1 MPVLLTIA
9 ASNNPASTLSIPTA
23 SFITHLGHRKTEDQ
37 PVQSDISLENLRQG
51 LLRDYL
57 TLLFQRSGSK
67 AILGIGLLI
76 VTGLTGGVGLLMLI
90 PFLQM
95 IGIVEAEPTGIV
107 AYIGQFWKYVGLP
120 MNLTAVL
127 LVYAG
132 VVSMYAAAQR
142 ASTILN
148 SKLSHAFTRSLRNEL
163 FEAMARVEWLRFTR
177 IKASDINHIMTA
189 NLTTVDNGTYGLYGL
204 IGTVVVVAV
213 HIGVAMTL
221 SVPLTGVAL
230 GTSVVLLLLLRPLN
244 RQSYRLGEEWRGTM
258 SALFGVLMEHLGGM
272 KVAKSFGAESRHVQS
287 FSSLSIELEQ
297 QANRYA
303 GILSTTQMYYDIGGV
318 AVLCM
323 FFYVAVEV
331 LRMPA
336 GKLLIIVYLF
346 ASLIP
351 QFSWMQRTWQ
361 GTLNMLPAFKAVT
374 DMLERFRSAEE
385 PRPTKRL
392 APVALKNSVELQQVS
407 FKYHKNENRLALD
420 HLDLIF
426 PAFCTTVILG
436 PSGGGKSTLADMLI
450 GLLRPDEGVIL
461 IDGAPLEGDLIHAWR
476 LSVGYVPQESV
487 LFHETIRENLLWVRP
502 EAEEKD
508 IWEALRLAAADGFIS
523 RLPEGLDTIVGDR
536 GVRISGGE
544 RQRIALARALLRKP
558 TLLLLDEA
566 TSQLDRENEKR
577 ILDALVVLRGKMTVI
592 FISHR
597 LSAARCADRVVIIDG
612 GRVAE
617 AGAPSELVS
626 EESEPGNPFLLRK
639 KD

>member
-1 MPVLLTIA
+1 MQDNIGLA
-9 ASNNPASTLSIPTA
+9 
-23 SFITHLGHRKTEDQ
+23 
-37 PVQSDISLENLRQG
+37 NLRQG

-57 TLLFQRSGSK
+57 TQLFHRSGSK
-67 AILGIGLLI
+67 AVLSIALLI
-76 VTGLTGGVGLLMLI
+76 ATGLTGGVGLLMLI

-95 IGIVEAEPTGIV
+95 IGIVESEPTGIV
-107 AYIGQFWKYVGLP
+107 AYIGQFWKYIGLP
-120 MNLTAVL
+120 MNLATVL

-132 VVSMYAAAQR
+132 VVSLYSVAQR
-142 ASTILN
+142 GSTILT
-148 SKLSHAFTRSLRNEL
+148 SKLCHAFTRSLRNEL
-163 FEAMARVEWLRFTR
+163 FESMARVEWLRFTR
-177 IKASDINHIMTA
+177 IKASDINHVMTA
-189 NLTTVDNGTYGLYGL
+189 NLTSVDNGTYGFFGL
-204 IGTVVVVAV
+204 LGTVVVVAV

-221 SVPLTGVAL
+221 SLALTGVAL

-244 RQSYRLGEEWRGTM
+244 RQSYRLGEEWRGAM

-287 FSSLSIELEQ
+287 FCSLSGELEQ

-303 GILSTTQMYYDIGGV
+303 GILSATQMYYDVGGV
-318 AVLCM
+318 LVLCM
-323 FFYVAVEV
+323 FFYVAVEL

-346 ASLIP
+346 GSLIP

-374 DMLERFRSAEE
+374 DMLERFRSAAE
-385 PRPTKRL
+385 PPASKGIG
-392 APVALKNSVELQQVS
+392 PVSLETAVEFQQVS
-407 FKYHKNENRLALD
+407 FRYLKNEGHLALD
-420 HLDLIF
+420 HLDLVF

-450 GLLRPDEGVIL
+450 GLLKPDEGVIL
-461 IDGAPLEGDLIHAWR
+461 IDGKPLEGDLIHSWR
-476 LSVGYVPQESV
+476 RSVGYVPQESI

-502 EAEEKD
+502 EAEEED
-508 IWEALRLAAADGFIS
+508 LWNALRLAAADGFIS

-536 GVRISGGE
+536 GARISGGE

-577 ILDALVVLRGKMTVI
+577 ILDALEGLRGKMTVV

-597 LSAARCADRVVIIDG
+597 LSAARCADRVVVIDG
-612 GRVAE
+612 GRVVE
-617 AGAPSELVS
+617 SGAPGELAP
-626 EESEPGNPFLLRK
+626 EENEPGRVLSGNG
-639 KD
+639 

>member
-1 MPVLLTIA
+1 MQ
-9 ASNNPASTLSIPTA
+9 NSIGIVN
-23 SFITHLGHRKTEDQ
+23 FK
-37 PVQSDISLENLRQG
+37 QG

-57 TLLFQRSGSK
+57 TQLFRRSGSMSGL
-67 AILGIGLLI
+67 AIALLI
-76 VTGLTGGVGLLMLI
+76 ATGLTGGVGLLMLI

-95 IGIVEAEPTGIV
+95 LGIVESEPTGIV
-107 AYIGQFWKYVGLP
+107 AHIGQFWKYVGLP
-120 MNLTAVL
+120 MNLTTVL

-132 VVSMYAAAQR
+132 VVSLYSVAQR
-142 ASTILN
+142 GSTIVT
-148 SKLSHAFTRSLRNEL
+148 SKLCHAFTRSLRNEL

-177 IKASDINHIMTA
+177 IKAADINHVMTT
-189 NLTTVDNGTYGLYGL
+189 NLTTVDNGTYGFYGL
-204 IGTVVVVAV
+204 LGTVVVVAV

-221 SVPLTGVAL
+221 SVAATGVAL

-244 RQSYRLGEEWRGTM
+244 RQSYRLGEEWRGSM

-272 KVAKSFGAESRHVQS
+272 KVAKSFGAESMHVQS
-287 FSSLSIELEQ
+287 FCSLSRELEQ

-303 GILSTTQMYYDIGGV
+303 GILSSTQMYYDIGGV
-318 AVLCM
+318 LVLCM
-323 FFYVAVEV
+323 FFYVAIEM
-331 LRMPA
+331 LAMPA

-346 ASLIP
+346 GSLIP

-374 DMLERFRSAEE
+374 GMLETFRSAAE
-385 PRPTKRL
+385 PP
-392 APVALKNSVELQQVS
+392 AGGGIGPVSLETAVEFKQVS
-407 FKYHKNENRLALD
+407 FRYHKTEGKLALD
-420 HLDLIF
+420 NLDLVF

-450 GLLRPDEGVIL
+450 GLLKPDEGIIL
-461 IDGAPLEGDLIHAWR
+461 IDGKPLKGDLIHAWR
-476 LSVGYVPQESV
+476 RSVGYVPQENI

-502 EAEEKD
+502 EATEED
-508 IWEALRLAAADGFIS
+508 LWEALRLAAADGFIS

-577 ILDALVVLRGKMTVI
+577 ILDALEGLRGKMTLV

-597 LSAARCADRVVIIDG
+597 LSAARCADRVLVIDG
-612 GRVAE
+612 GRVVESGTPEELAE
-617 AGAPSELVS
+617 DSGGGKTFLRE
-626 EESEPGNPFLLRK
+626 GLLR
-639 KD
+639 

>member
-1 MPVLLTIA
+1 MQ
-9 ASNNPASTLSIPTA
+9 NSIGIVN
-23 SFITHLGHRKTEDQ
+23 FK
-37 PVQSDISLENLRQG
+37 QG

-57 TLLFQRSGSK
+57 TQLFRRSGSMSGL
-67 AILGIGLLI
+67 AIALLI
-76 VTGLTGGVGLLMLI
+76 ATGLTGGVGLLMLI

-95 IGIVEAEPTGIV
+95 LGIVESEPTGIV

-120 MNLTAVL
+120 MNLTTVL

-132 VVSMYAAAQR
+132 VVSLYSVAQR
-142 ASTILN
+142 ASTIVT
-148 SKLSHAFTRSLRNEL
+148 SKLCHAFTRSLRNEL

-177 IKASDINHIMTA
+177 IKAADINHVMTT
-189 NLTTVDNGTYGLYGL
+189 NLTTVDNGTYGFYGL
-204 IGTVVVVAV
+204 LGTVVVVAV

-221 SVPLTGVAL
+221 SVAATGVAL

-244 RQSYRLGEEWRGTM
+244 RQSYRLGEEWRGSM

-272 KVAKSFGAESRHVQS
+272 KVAKSFGAESMHVQS
-287 FSSLSIELEQ
+287 FCSLSGELEQ

-303 GILSTTQMYYDIGGV
+303 GILSSTQMYYDIGGV
-318 AVLCM
+318 LVLCM
-323 FFYVAVEV
+323 FFYVAIEM
-331 LRMPA
+331 LAMPA

-346 ASLIP
+346 GSLIP

-374 DMLERFRSAEE
+374 DMLETFRSAAE
-385 PRPTKRL
+385 PP
-392 APVALKNSVELQQVS
+392 ASEGVGPVSLETAVEFKQVS
-407 FKYHKNENRLALD
+407 FRYHKTEGKLALD
-420 HLDLIF
+420 NLDLVF

-450 GLLRPDEGVIL
+450 GLLKPDEGIIL
-461 IDGAPLEGDLIHAWR
+461 IDGKPLKGDLIHAWR
-476 LSVGYVPQESV
+476 RSVGYVPQENI

-502 EAEEKD
+502 EATEED
-508 IWEALRLAAADGFIS
+508 LWEALRLAAADGFIS

-577 ILDALVVLRGKMTVI
+577 ILDALEGLRGKMTLV

-597 LSAARCADRVVIIDG
+597 LSAARCADRVLVIDG
-612 GRVAE
+612 GRVVESGTPEELAE
-617 AGAPSELVS
+617 DSGGGKTFLRE
-626 EESEPGNPFLLRK
+626 GLLR
-639 KD
+639 